1 MASKAQRG
9 HLRLVETSD
18 GERAETAD
26 DRDQRP
32 SSPVEGRQSF
42 PGDARNVGDCVPPVA
57 AARQSFPGE
66 ARHAAADLRQSS
78 PGDAPLVSM
87 RVPSRPDAD
96 EVGVAA
102 RNVGD
107 FVPPVAARAT
117 SHGDGHEAETS
128 PLPHPAPAP
137 ALKSSRLATRGPL
150 ANLPDAQ
157 LVALGCKGESG
168 AFELLYRRH
177 VTFALH
183 LATRIE
189 GSSRDVEDIVHDAF
203 LRAFERINDLSDRG
217 AFKSWLGAIV
227 VHAVRSRMRRHRLM
241 NLLGIGRKSEPVDL
255 DSVMSPDASPH
266 TRAQVAQIYALLRTL
281 SADDRIAWTL
291 RCVEGHDLDSVA
303 KLTRCSL
310 ATVKRR
316 ISRAQQFLDEHFIDS
331 AKEDLS

>member
-1 MASKAQRG
+1 MAAKAHRG
-9 HLRLVETSD
+9 HLRLVEPTD
-18 GERAETAD
+18 AERAENAD
-26 DRDQRP
+26 VR
-32 SSPVEGRQSF
+32 
-42 PGDARNVGDCVPPVA
+42 
-57 AARQSFPGE
+57 
-66 ARHAAADLRQSS
+66 L
-78 PGDAPLVSM
+78 
-87 RVPSRPDAD
+87 PSRPDAEEAD
-96 EVGVAA
+96 HV
-102 RNVGD
+102 
-107 FVPPVAARAT
+107 ARAA
-117 SHGDGHEAETS
+117 SLPGEPHDPEAT
-128 PLPHPAPAP
+128 PPPAPAP
-137 ALKSSRLATRGPL
+137 SPVSRHALRGPL

-157 LVALGCKGESG
+157 LVALGCKGDPG
-168 AFELLYRRH
+168 AFEILYRRH
-177 VTFALH
+177 VSFALH

-255 DSVMSPDASPH
+255 DALTSSDASPH
-266 TRAQVAQIYALLRTL
+266 TRAQIAQIYALLRTL
-281 SADDRIAWTL
+281 PADDRISWTL

-331 AKEDLS
+331 SKENAS

>member
-1 MASKAQRG
+1 MAATRAHRG
-9 HLRLVETSD
+9 HLRLVEPSGAERPEGSD
-18 GERAETAD
+18 ERSSSVPDVERISAAPERISVAPD
-26 DRDQRP
+26 SAA
-32 SSPVEGRQSF
+32 SSPLPQRVAHSF
-42 PGDARNVGDCVPPVA
+42 A
-57 AARQSFPGE
+57 AE
-66 ARHAAADLRQSS
+66 AQ
-78 PGDAPLVSM
+78 
-87 RVPSRPDAD
+87 AD
-96 EVGVAA
+96 EVIAPASSPAGET
-102 RNVGD
+102 GD
-107 FVPPVAARAT
+107 I
-117 SHGDGHEAETS
+117 ET
-128 PLPHPAPAP
+128 PLPAPPRRAQRP
-137 ALKSSRLATRGPL
+137 ALRGPL

-157 LVALGCKGESG
+157 LVALGCKGDG
-168 AFELLYRRH
+168 AAFELLYRRH
-177 VTFALH
+177 VSFALH

-255 DSVMSPDASPH
+255 DSLTSPDASPH
-266 TRAQVAQIYALLRTL
+266 TRAQIAQIYALLRTL
-281 SADDRIAWTL
+281 PSDDRISWTL

-331 AKEDLS
+331 AKESVS

>member
-18 GERAETAD
+18 GERVETAD
-26 DRDQRP
+26 DRDLRP
-32 SSPVEGRQSF
+32 SQPGDPRQST
-42 PGDARNVGDCVPPVA
+42 PGDARSA
-57 AARQSFPGE
+57 APAEG
-66 ARHAAADLRQSS
+66 
-78 PGDAPLVSM
+78 PLVSM
-87 RVPSRPDAD
+87 RVPSRPDAE
-96 EVGVAA
+96 EVGH
-102 RNVGD
+102 VGD
-107 FVPPVAARAT
+107 FVPPMVARAA
-117 SHGDGHEAETS
+117 SMSDGADAEAS
-128 PLPHPAPAP
+128 PLPHPHPHP
-137 ALKSSRLATRGPL
+137 VMKSSRLATRGPL

-177 VTFALH
+177 VSFALH

-331 AKEDLS
+331 AKENLS